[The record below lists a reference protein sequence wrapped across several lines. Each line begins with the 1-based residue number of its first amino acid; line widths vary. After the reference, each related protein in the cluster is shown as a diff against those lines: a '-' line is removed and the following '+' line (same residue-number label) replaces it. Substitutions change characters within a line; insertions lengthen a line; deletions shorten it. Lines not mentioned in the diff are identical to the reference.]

1 VTRIAVIASLALLA
15 VVPAGCGTKDSA
27 STSAAAAPAG
37 RSASCP
43 AAWKSGWQ
51 RLADDVGTTVYC
63 PRWMPRPLDAH
74 IGGVYKNGR
83 WVDPKDHSYL
93 VSFVWVD
100 HDSGVSQEV
109 HVNFRGYP
117 GRTTIPACQS
127 TNTVNGK
134 TIRKPVPCFADP
146 GKTKRIGGITATIYT
161 VNQGIDEWHV
171 LYLWRHAGSL
181 YTVSQHVI
189 APYTYSEVVANLE
202 RIIRGLV
209 PLEPAT

>member
-1 VTRIAVIASLALLA
+1 VTRIALLA
-15 VVPAGCGTKDSA
+15 ALAVILAGCGNKEAA

-37 RSASCP
+37 TASCP
-43 AAWKSGWQ
+43 AAWKVGWQ
-51 RLADDVGTTVYC
+51 RLATDVGTTVYC
-63 PRWMPRPLDAH
+63 PSWMPEPLDAR
-74 IGGVYKNGR
+74 IGGVYRNGR
-83 WVDPKDHSYL
+83 WVDAKDRSYL

-117 GRTTIPACQS
+117 NRTTIPTCES
-127 TNTVNGK
+127 TDTVNGE
-134 TIRKPVPCFADP
+134 TVRKPVPCFADR
-146 GKTKRIGGITATIYT
+146 GATKRIGGITATAYT
-161 VNQGIDEWHV
+161 VNQGIDAWHV

-181 YTVSQHVI
+181 YTVSQHVVT
-189 APYTYSEVVANLE
+189 PYSYSEVVSNLE